1 MSQREALKVVRQYVR
16 LLNESGFAIYKAFL
30 YGSYATNQAS
40 ADSDIDV
47 LLVLKTFDD
56 SGLEMKTKAWE
67 LTRQVDTRIE
77 PYTMGMK
84 KFLSDD
90 ISPLLLIVKKEGIE
104 ISSDEHS
111 LL

>member
-1 MSQREALKVVRQYVR
+1 MSQREALTIVRQYVR
-16 LLNESGFAIYKAFL
+16 LLNESGFDIHKAFL

-47 LLVLKTFDD
+47 LLVLKSFDE

-67 LTRQVDTRIE
+67 LTRLVDTRIE
-77 PYTMGMK
+77 PYTVGMK

-104 ISSDEHS
+104 ISSD
-111 LL
+111 